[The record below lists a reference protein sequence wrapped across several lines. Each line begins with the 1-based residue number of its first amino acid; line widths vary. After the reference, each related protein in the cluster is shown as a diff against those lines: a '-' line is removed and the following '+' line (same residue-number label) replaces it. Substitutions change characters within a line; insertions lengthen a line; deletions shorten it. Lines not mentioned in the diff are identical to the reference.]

1 MNNYVQKAKK
11 NDGKSSI
18 KLVVAIVV
26 IAVVA
31 VLGIRYALDFIK
43 KENVKDVQ
51 ADLLLVRAK
60 IEILKGN
67 NGMNKDENPL
77 LGYQLNQLPEGID
90 LKTFLDKK
98 VIDENEYE
106 KYYLLDSRM
115 FGKAWIK
122 WFSK

>member
-11 NDGKSSI
+11 NSGKSSI
-18 KLVVAIVV
+18 KLVVAIAV
-26 IAVVA
+26 IAVVT
-31 VLGIRYALDFIK
+31 VLGVRYALDFIK

-90 LKTFLDKK
+90 LKTFFDKK

-115 FGKAWIK
+115 FGKA
-122 WFSK
+122 